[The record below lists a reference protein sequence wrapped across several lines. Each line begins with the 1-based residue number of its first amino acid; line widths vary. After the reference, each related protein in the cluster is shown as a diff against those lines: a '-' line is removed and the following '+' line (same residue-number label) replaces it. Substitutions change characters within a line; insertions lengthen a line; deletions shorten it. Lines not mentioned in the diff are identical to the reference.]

1 MRRAE
6 IKSTAT
12 AHFPVGPLKGP
23 DTTAHRSSL
32 GHLGRWCRLW
42 LQQWT
47 EALVITQSGETESQG
62 KDHISAS

>member
-6 IKSTAT
+6 IKSTTT
-12 AHFPVGPLKGP
+12 AYFPMGPLKVP
-23 DTTAHRSSL
+23 DTTAHRASL